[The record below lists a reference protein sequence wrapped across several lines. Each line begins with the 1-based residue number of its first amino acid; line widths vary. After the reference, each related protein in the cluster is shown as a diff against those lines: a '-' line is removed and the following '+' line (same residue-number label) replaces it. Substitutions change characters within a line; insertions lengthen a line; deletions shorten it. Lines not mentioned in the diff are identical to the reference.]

1 MSFFL
6 PQERIKEKQGRDVQT
21 GVAAALNALD
31 FAPAEIKTNPVGI
44 CATSTT
50 LNVKINDMW
59 KQAGAELCQAQD
71 S

>member
-1 MSFFL
+1 MNIHFIHPCNECLFL
-6 PQERIKEKQGRDVQT
+6 PQERIKIKQGRDVQT

-50 LNVKINDMW
+50 LNVKINDM
-59 KQAGAELCQAQD
+59 
-71 S
+71 